1 MQNVHTHYSR
11 AMHRGVLLFA
21 LLFTVSCKKHPP
33 AVDQPPA
40 NPPPTP
46 TATAP
51 APPAAGATPSVTTTT
66 KTEPATGAGGSA
78 SDGTRA
84 LTVETRVAKVPDK
97 LPDGRLVV
105 GPFSLVAPAT
115 WTASPPISGM
125 RAAEFVLPAK
135 AGAEASLVVFYF
147 GPKGAGSVD
156 DNLDRWLGQFQQPDG
171 KDSRSVAKVEK
182 TQFAGQD
189 ATYVSVTGRFVAAP
203 MAGGGGPVD
212 KPDYEMLAAIVASPT
227 GPYYFKLVGA
237 KSTVSA
243 NAAAFRSM
251 LESLKVR

>member
-1 MQNVHTHYSR
+1 VQNVHTHYSR
-11 AMHRGVLLFA
+11 AMHRGVLLFV
-21 LLFTVSCKKHPP
+21 LLFTVSCKKP
-33 AVDQPPA
+33 APAGDQPPA
-40 NPPPTP
+40 NPPPAP
-46 TATAP
+46 TATTP
-51 APPAAGATPSVTTTT
+51 TPPAATT
-66 KTEPATGAGGSA
+66 KTEPAKGASGQA
-78 SDGTRA
+78 SDGTPTLA
-84 LTVETRVAKVPDK
+84 VETKIAKVPDK

-115 WTASPPISGM
+115 WTASPPTSGM

-156 DNLDRWLGQFQQPDG
+156 DNLDRWLGQFQQADG
-171 KDSRSVAKVEK
+171 KDSRSVAKIEK

-189 ATYVSVTGRFVAAP
+189 ATYVSVTGRFVSGAMP
-203 MAGGGGPVD
+203 TSGGPVD
-212 KPDYEMLAAIVASPT
+212 KPDQEMLAAIVASPS

-237 KSTVSA
+237 KSTVDA
-243 NAAAFRSM
+243 NAKAFRAM

>member
-1 MQNVHTHYSR
+1 
-11 AMHRGVLLFA
+11 MHRGVLLFA

-40 NPPPTP
+40 NPPTAP
-46 TATAP
+46 TAAAP
-51 APPAAGATPSVTTTT
+51 AAPASPT
-66 KTEPATGAGGSA
+66 KTEPANPAGDPAA
-78 SDGTRA
+78 SGTPT
-84 LTVETRVAKVPDK
+84 LKVETKIAKLPDK

-105 GPFSLVAPAT
+105 GPFSLVAPAN
-115 WTASPPISGM
+115 WTASPPTSGM

-135 AGAEASLVVFYF
+135 AGAEAALVVFYF

-156 DNLDRWLGQFQQPDG
+156 DNLDRWLGQFEQPDG
-171 KDSRSVAKVEK
+171 KKSRDVAKIEK

-189 ATYVSVTGRFVAAP
+189 ATYVSVTGKFVSGAMSGP
-203 MAGGGGPVD
+203 GGSVE
-212 KPDYEMLAAIVASPT
+212 KPDQQMLAAIVASPS

-237 KSTVSA
+237 KVTVSA

-251 LESLKVR
+251 LESLKLQ

>member
-1 MQNVHTHYSR
+1 VNSGHTHYSQ

-33 AVDQPPA
+33 AGDQPPA
-40 NPPPTP
+40 TPPP
-46 TATAP
+46 ATAP
-51 APPAAGATPSVTTTT
+51 SAAGATPSVTTTT
-66 KTEPATGAGGSA
+66 KTAPANGTVDPA

-84 LTVETRVAKVPDK
+84 VTVETKIAKVPDK

-105 GPFSLVAPAT
+105 GPFSFVAPAT
-115 WTASPPISGM
+115 WTASPPTSGM

-135 AGAEASLVVFYF
+135 PGAEAALVVFYF

-171 KDSRSVAKVEK
+171 KDSRSVAKIEK

-189 ATYVSVTGRFVAAP
+189 ATYVSVTGRFVSGP
-203 MAGGGGPVD
+203 MPTAGGPID
-212 KPDYEMLAAIVASPT
+212 KPDQQMLGAIVASPS

-237 KSTVSA
+237 KSTVTA

-251 LESLKVR
+251 LESLKVQ